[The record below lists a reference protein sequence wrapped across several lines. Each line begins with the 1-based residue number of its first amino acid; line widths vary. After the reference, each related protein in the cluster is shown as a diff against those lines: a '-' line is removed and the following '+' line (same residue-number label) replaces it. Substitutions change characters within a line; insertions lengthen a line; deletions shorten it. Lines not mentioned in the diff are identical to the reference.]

1 MQFQS
6 PGGIFLQIP
15 PVGGFAVIMVGIA
28 ILVVLLARP
37 LAEFISKSVFRTEK
51 VESESARKRIEMA
64 VAIGI
69 WTALIA
75 AGVYV
80 GVTRC
85 FIQLTIRWYGV
96 MIALGFLAAV
106 FVANRMAKERGMD
119 AEKVLNMCLSC
130 FIGGIIGARLYFVA
144 LNWGAYFT
152 YHWLETFYTWNGGL
166 SIHGGVIGGIIGGVI
181 YCLLNKLPILVCC
194 DIGGTVTVLAQA
206 IGRWGNFFNSEAF
219 GRPVADTFPLRLFIP
234 EESRPMQ
241 YHMHSYF
248 HPTFLYESV
257 WNLCLFLFLYF
268 VPWKKLRKY
277 PGMTFMIYVAG
288 YSIGRLMIEPIRT
301 DSIMFMG
308 FPAPI
313 LASAI
318 SLAAA
323 ICGMLHLYRKHL
335 NSDKKLEETTTTN

>member
-6 PGGIFLQIP
+6 PGGIFLLIP

-28 ILVVLLARP
+28 ILVVLIARP
-37 LAEFISKSVFRTEK
+37 LVQFLNESVFHTDKIEA
-51 VESESARKRIEMA
+51 EASRKRIETA
-64 VAIGI
+64 VTISVWGALVALGLYLGI
-69 WTALIA
+69 TK
-75 AGVYV
+75 
-80 GVTRC
+80 C

-96 MIALGFLAAV
+96 MIALGFLASV
-106 FVANRMAKERGMD
+106 FVASHMAKVRGLD
-119 AEKVLNMCLSC
+119 SEKVLNMCLSC

-144 LNWGAYFT
+144 LNWSSYFT
-152 YHWLETFYTWNGGL
+152 YHWIETFCTWNGGL
-166 SIHGGVIGGIIGGVI
+166 SIHGGVLGGIIGAIVF
-181 YCLLNKLPILVCC
+181 CLANKMPLLPCF

-219 GRPVADTFPLRLFIP
+219 GKPVADTFPLKLFIP

-241 YHMHSYF
+241 FHMHSYF

-257 WNLCLFLFLYF
+257 WNLCLFLLLYF
-268 VPWKKLRKY
+268 VAWKKLEKF

-288 YSIGRLMIEPIRT
+288 YSIGRLIIEPIRT

-313 LASAI
+313 LASAF
-318 SLAAA
+318 SLAFSV
-323 ICGMLHLYRKHL
+323 CGMLSLYRKHL
-335 NSDKKLEETTTTN
+335 NADKKVETQS